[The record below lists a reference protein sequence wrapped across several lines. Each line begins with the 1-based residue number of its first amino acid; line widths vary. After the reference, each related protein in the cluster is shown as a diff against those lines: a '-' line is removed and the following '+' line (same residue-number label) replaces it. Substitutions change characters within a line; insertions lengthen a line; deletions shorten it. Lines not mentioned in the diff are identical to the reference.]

1 MLTTLKNRDFRI
13 YWVGALI
20 SFGGTWLQ
28 ITAFS
33 WLVRS
38 LTPSPLM
45 LGMVAF
51 CSSLPMFAF
60 SLFCGVFAD
69 RLDKRKAILWTQAAL
84 AVLAALLAYLV
95 ISETVQL
102 AYVFVIAFASGTA
115 AALDAPLRQ
124 SIVYDLVGKEDLTA
138 AIALNSVGFNSAR
151 IAGPAIAGILIA
163 KVGTGICFL
172 INSISFLA
180 VILAM
185 LLVRVDTRPVQE
197 AAASVWSDFLSG
209 VWYMKSHRTI
219 LGLMLMIAAPSLF
232 ALPYQTL
239 LPIFAKD
246 ILGVGA
252 ASFGAMLSATGIGA
266 LTGALVLTTLGKII
280 GKGRTM
286 LIAALLLGTSL
297 SGLAFTTSF
306 AVALGF
312 LGCIGFGTVIYI
324 ASTNSLLQSLS
335 SNEMRGRVVG
345 AYIFMFLGLSP
356 IGNLIVGGLAQGISP
371 QWAVATGGFLVSMM
385 AAGIWLRR
393 PDIKLL

>member
-1 MLTTLKNRDFRI
+1 
-13 YWVGALI
+13 
-20 SFGGTWLQ
+20 
-28 ITAFS
+28 
-33 WLVRS
+33 
-38 LTPSPLM
+38 M

-60 SLFCGVFAD
+60 SLFGGVFAD

-84 AVLAALLAYLV
+84 GLLAALLAFLV
-95 ISETVQL
+95 ITEIVKL
-102 AYVFVIAFASGTA
+102 AHVFVIAFASGTA

-124 SIVYDLVGKEDLTA
+124 SIVYDLVGEEDLTP

-151 IAGPAIAGILIA
+151 IIGPAIAGVLIA
-163 KVGTGICFL
+163 KVGTGICFV
-172 INSISFLA
+172 INAVSFLA

-185 LLVRVDTRPVQE
+185 MMVRVDTRPMRH
-197 AAASVWSDFLSG
+197 AAKSVWSDFLSG
-209 VWYMKSHRTI
+209 LSYIRGHRTI
-219 LGLMLMIAAPSLF
+219 LGLMLMIATPSLF

-252 ASFGAMLSATGIGA
+252 ASFGAMLSATGVGA
-266 LTGALVLTTLGKII
+266 LTGALVLTTLGRMI

-286 LIAALLLGTSL
+286 LLAALLLGTSL
-297 SGLAFTTSF
+297 LGLAATTSF
-306 AVALGF
+306 TIALWF

-335 SNEMRGRVVG
+335 SNDMRGRVVG

-356 IGNLIVGGLAQGISP
+356 IGNLIVGGLAQGVSP
-371 QWAVATGGFLVSMM
+371 QWAVASGGLLVALM
-385 AAGIWLRR
+385 AAGIWLKR
-393 PDIKLL
+393 PDIRML